1 MDSDPPELL
10 NYQLTR
16 IKTEAATGYF
26 DCVPAEPYGFE
37 EALDEARRH
46 PNDEFIRKHVLRLVG
61 AWTPQDLKRAVLQVS
76 DDDLFLKALFF
87 EACLLIEPLAALR
100 GLFPER
106 ERGRLAKASP
116 LVFIK
121 AHRQADHRLHRRW
134 IDRLRPNFLEHEA
147 LPAPHE
153 IGLPSPA
160 DAQSV
165 ARALAVEE
173 PLERLALSIEDQI
186 GKGEDQIGKGR
197 IDQDIAAPLDPV
209 AMTALALERLT
220 AAGIQV
226 GGEMRHEASLSPI
239 ALLRNWQLAVSVD
252 CGRHRYRLQGEQI
265 AFGRGLELEA
275 ARVACVMEV
284 VERVSAYA
292 GIAGDEVVGYRTTRT
307 LVHARLSDLTRRGR
321 AALDPNR
328 LGLEAP
334 YRDEPLY
341 WVEGQAA
348 GKDGRYPILVP
359 SQCVFLFCNLDEIKL
374 FSALGSNG
382 LGAGS
387 THSQAKCQAL
397 LELIERDSAATIP
410 HVPELC
416 FDVETSEDRIAN
428 LLRSYAARGI
438 QVGFLDLTGPLGVP
452 CCKCFVVD
460 GQGQV
465 AAGTAAAL
473 DARKAL
479 VSALTETPYP
489 FPNGPPSRPL
499 PPAAV
504 RVPLEALPDYDRGDA
519 EQNLMLLERLLQV
532 NGFEPIYVDLTRSD
546 LGLPVVRAIIPGM
559 EITGDFDRF
568 SRVHPRLYGHY
579 LRYAQPRRAGRGK

>member
-1 MDSDPPELL
+1 
-10 NYQLTR
+10 
-16 IKTEAATGYF
+16 
-26 DCVPAEPYGFE
+26 
-37 EALDEARRH
+37 LDEARRR
-46 PNDEFIRKHVLRLVG
+46 PNDEFMRKHLLRLVA
-61 AWTPQDLKRAVLQVS
+61 AWTPQDFKRAVLQAS

-87 EACLLIEPLAALR
+87 EACLLLKPFAALR
-100 GLFPER
+100 GLFPKN

-121 AHRQADHRLHRRW
+121 AHRQTDHRLHRRW

-147 LPAPHE
+147 LPAPDA
-153 IGLPSPA
+153 IGLPPPV
-160 DAQSV
+160 DVQSV
-165 ARALAVEE
+165 ARAMAVEE
-173 PLERLALSIEDQI
+173 PLERLERSEAARSGSDRAALVEP
-186 GKGEDQIGKGR
+186 
-197 IDQDIAAPLDPV
+197 A
-209 AMTALALERLT
+209 AMTALALERLA

-292 GIAGDEVVGYRTTRT
+292 GIAGDEVVGRETGCT
-307 LVHARLSDLTRRGR
+307 LVHARLSELIRRGR

-348 GKDGRYPILVP
+348 GKEGPYPILVP
-359 SQCVFLFCNLDEIKL
+359 AQCLFLFCNLDEIKL
-374 FSALGSNG
+374 FSGLGSNG

-387 THSQAKCQAL
+387 SHSQAKCQAL

-410 HVPELC
+410 HVPALC
-416 FDVETSEDRIAN
+416 FDVETGEDRIAN
-428 LLRSYAARGI
+428 LLRSYAVRGI

-460 GQGQV
+460 SEGRV

-504 RVPLEALPDYDRGDA
+504 RVPLEVLPNYDRGDA
-519 EQNLMLLERLLQV
+519 EQNLVLLERLLQV

-546 LGLPVVRAIIPGM
+546 IGLPVVRAIIPGM
-559 EITGDFDRF
+559 EMMGDFDRF
-568 SRVHPRLYGHY
+568 SRVHPRLFGHY
-579 LRYAQPRRAGRGK
+579 LRYAQPLPAGRGK